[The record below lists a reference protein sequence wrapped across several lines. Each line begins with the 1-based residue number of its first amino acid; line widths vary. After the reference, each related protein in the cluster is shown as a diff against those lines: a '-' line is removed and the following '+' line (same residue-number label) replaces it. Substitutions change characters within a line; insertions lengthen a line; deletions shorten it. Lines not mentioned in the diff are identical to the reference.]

1 MNVTFLPGEKGP
13 KTVPFDIIDDSLVES
28 KEFYYVNFVS
38 SSSPA
43 VKFSQPTVINI
54 EDNDGMLVAGFLVES
69 GLNWGGERKKFA
81 VVLFYKW
88 KFMEMFYRHSES
100 KKKFLRI
107 VSISSLI
114 VYFFTQRLL
123 LDFLN
128 LSMRY
133 LKIGRLLLMCR

>member
-54 EDNDGMLVAGFLVES
+54 EDNDGMLVAGFLMES
-69 GLNWGGERKKFA
+69 GLNWGGERKKIA

-88 KFMEMFYRHSES
+88 KFMGNV
-100 KKKFLRI
+100 L
-107 VSISSLI
+107 
-114 VYFFTQRLL
+114 
-123 LDFLN
+123 
-128 LSMRY
+128 
-133 LKIGRLLLMCR
+133 